1 MKRYTVILLSVAA
14 TAAAMSL
21 SWSNEEDRQQSLSR
35 YCENV
40 RLWQQDTA
48 RHIDPTRRGGHPNYR
63 QRVCQP

>member
-21 SWSNEEDRQQSLSR
+21 SWSNEEDRQQTLSR

-40 RLWQQDTA
+40 RIWQQDA
-48 RHIDPTRRGGHPNYR
+48 DLGIAPVHRGGHPNYR
-63 QRVCQP
+63 QRTCQP